1 MIKEFKEFISR
12 GNVLD
17 LAVGVIIG
25 GAFNKIVTSLV
36 DNILMPIIGLI
47 LGGIDF
53 SSLSFKIKD
62 ATIAYGLFIQN
73 IVDFLI
79 VAFTIFIVIKA
90 VNKLM
95 RKKEKKEEAAPA
107 GPSEEVLLLTEIKN
121 ELVKRIS
128 KKLILNYLLQQ
139 QSIELYFQR
148 LPCLLH

>member
-25 GAFNKIVTSLV
+25 GAFNKIVSSLV

-47 LGGIDF
+47 IGGVDF

-79 VAFTIFIVIKA
+79 VAFTIFMVVKA

-95 RKKEKKEEAAPA
+95 RKKEKKEEAPK

-121 ELVKRIS
+121 ELVKQN
-128 KKLILNYLLQQ
+128 KKK
-139 QSIELYFQR
+139 
-148 LPCLLH
+148 

>member
-36 DNILMPIIGLI
+36 DNILMPLIGLI

-79 VAFTIFIVIKA
+79 VAFTIFMVVKA

-121 ELVKRIS
+121 ELVKQNKR
-128 KKLILNYLLQQ
+128 K
-139 QSIELYFQR
+139 
-148 LPCLLH
+148 

>member
-36 DNILMPIIGLI
+36 DNILMPLIGLI
-47 LGGIDF
+47 IGGVDF

-79 VAFTIFIVIKA
+79 VAFTIFMVVKA

-95 RKKEKKEEAAPA
+95 RKKEKKEEAPK

-121 ELVKRIS
+121 ELVKQNKR
-128 KKLILNYLLQQ
+128 K
-139 QSIELYFQR
+139 
-148 LPCLLH
+148 

>member
-47 LGGIDF
+47 IGGVDF

-121 ELVKRIS
+121 ELVKQNKR
-128 KKLILNYLLQQ
+128 K
-139 QSIELYFQR
+139 
-148 LPCLLH
+148 

>member
-62 ATIAYGLFIQN
+62 ATISYGLFIQN

-121 ELVKRIS
+121 ELVKQNKR
-128 KKLILNYLLQQ
+128 K
-139 QSIELYFQR
+139 
-148 LPCLLH
+148 

>member
-107 GPSEEVLLLTEIKN
+107 GPSEEVLLLIEIKN
-121 ELVKRIS
+121 ELVKQNKR
-128 KKLILNYLLQQ
+128 K
-139 QSIELYFQR
+139 
-148 LPCLLH
+148 

>member
-25 GAFNKIVTSLV
+25 GAFNKIVSSLV
-36 DNILMPIIGLI
+36 DNILMPLIGLI
-47 LGGIDF
+47 IGGIDF

-79 VAFTIFIVIKA
+79 VAFTIFMVIKA

-95 RKKEKKEEAAPA
+95 RKKEKKEEAPK

-121 ELVKRIS
+121 ELVKQNKR
-128 KKLILNYLLQQ
+128 K
-139 QSIELYFQR
+139 
-148 LPCLLH
+148 

>member
-47 LGGIDF
+47 IGGVDF

-79 VAFTIFIVIKA
+79 VAFTIFMVVKA

-95 RKKEKKEEAAPA
+95 RKKEKKEEAPK

-121 ELVKRIS
+121 ELVKQNKR
-128 KKLILNYLLQQ
+128 K
-139 QSIELYFQR
+139 
-148 LPCLLH
+148 

>member
-25 GAFNKIVTSLV
+25 GAFNKIVSSLV
-36 DNILMPIIGLI
+36 DNILMPLIGLI
-47 LGGIDF
+47 IGGVDF

-62 ATIAYGLFIQN
+62 AEILYGLFIQN

-79 VAFTIFIVIKA
+79 VAFTIFMVVKA
-90 VNKLM
+90 INKLM
-95 RKKEKKEEAAPA
+95 RKKEKKEEETK

-121 ELVKRIS
+121 ELVKQN
-128 KKLILNYLLQQ
+128 KKNK
-139 QSIELYFQR
+139 
-148 LPCLLH
+148 

>member
-121 ELVKRIS
+121 ELVKQNKR
-128 KKLILNYLLQQ
+128 K
-139 QSIELYFQR
+139 
-148 LPCLLH
+148 

>member
-1 MIKEFKEFISR
+1 MIKDFKEFISR

-62 ATIAYGLFIQN
+62 ATISYGLFIQN

-121 ELVKRIS
+121 ELVKQNKR
-128 KKLILNYLLQQ
+128 K
-139 QSIELYFQR
+139 
-148 LPCLLH
+148 

>member
-25 GAFNKIVTSLV
+25 GAFNKIVSSLV
-36 DNILMPIIGLI
+36 DNILMPLIGLI
-47 LGGIDF
+47 LGGVDF

-79 VAFTIFIVIKA
+79 VAFTIFMVVKA

-95 RKKEKKEEAAPA
+95 RKKEKKEEAPK

-121 ELVKRIS
+121 ELVKQNKR
-128 KKLILNYLLQQ
+128 K
-139 QSIELYFQR
+139 
-148 LPCLLH
+148 

>member
-25 GAFNKIVTSLV
+25 GAFNKIVSSLV
-36 DNILMPIIGLI
+36 DNILMPLIGLI
-47 LGGIDF
+47 IGGVDF

-79 VAFTIFIVIKA
+79 VAFTIFMVVKA

-95 RKKEKKEEAAPA
+95 RKKEKKEEAPK

-121 ELVKRIS
+121 ELVKQN
-128 KKLILNYLLQQ
+128 KKK
-139 QSIELYFQR
+139 
-148 LPCLLH
+148 

>member
-36 DNILMPIIGLI
+36 DNILMPLIGLI
-47 LGGIDF
+47 IGGVDF

-95 RKKEKKEEAAPA
+95 RKKEKKEEAPK

-121 ELVKRIS
+121 ELVKQN
-128 KKLILNYLLQQ
+128 KKK
-139 QSIELYFQR
+139 
-148 LPCLLH
+148 

>member
-25 GAFNKIVTSLV
+25 GAFNKIVSSLV
-36 DNILMPIIGLI
+36 DNILMPLIGLI
-47 LGGIDF
+47 IGGVDF

-62 ATIAYGLFIQN
+62 AEIAYGLFIQN

-95 RKKEKKEEAAPA
+95 RKKEKKEEAPK

-121 ELVKRIS
+121 ELVKQN
-128 KKLILNYLLQQ
+128 KKNK
-139 QSIELYFQR
+139 
-148 LPCLLH
+148 

>member
-36 DNILMPIIGLI
+36 DNILMPLIGLI
-47 LGGIDF
+47 IGGVDF
-53 SSLSFKIKD
+53 RSLSFKIKD

-79 VAFTIFIVIKA
+79 VAFTIFMVVKA

-95 RKKEKKEEAAPA
+95 RKKEKKEEAPK

-121 ELVKRIS
+121 ELVKQNKR
-128 KKLILNYLLQQ
+128 K
-139 QSIELYFQR
+139 
-148 LPCLLH
+148 

>member
-36 DNILMPIIGLI
+36 DNILMPLVGLL

-53 SSLSFKIKD
+53 SALSFKIKD
-62 ATIAYGLFIQN
+62 TEIAYGLFIQN
-73 IVDFLI
+73 IFDFLI
-79 VAFTIFIVIKA
+79 VAFTIFMVIKA
-90 VNKLM
+90 INKFM
-95 RKKEKKEEAAPA
+95 RKKEKKEEAPK

-121 ELVKRIS
+121 ELVKQN
-128 KKLILNYLLQQ
+128 KKK
-139 QSIELYFQR
+139 
-148 LPCLLH
+148 

>member
-17 LAVGVIIG
+17 LAVGVILG

-36 DNILMPIIGLI
+36 DNILMPLIGLI
-47 LGGIDF
+47 IGGVDF

-79 VAFTIFIVIKA
+79 VAFTIFMVVKA

-95 RKKEKKEEAAPA
+95 RKKEKKEEAPK

-121 ELVKRIS
+121 ELVKQNKR
-128 KKLILNYLLQQ
+128 K
-139 QSIELYFQR
+139 
-148 LPCLLH
+148 

>member
-25 GAFNKIVTSLV
+25 GAFNKIVSSLV

-47 LGGIDF
+47 IGGVDF
-53 SSLSFKIKD
+53 SNLSFKIKD

-79 VAFTIFIVIKA
+79 VAFTIFMVVKA

-95 RKKEKKEEAAPA
+95 RKKEKKEEAPK

-121 ELVKRIS
+121 ELVKQNKR
-128 KKLILNYLLQQ
+128 K
-139 QSIELYFQR
+139 
-148 LPCLLH
+148 

>member
-36 DNILMPIIGLI
+36 DNILMPLIGLI
-47 LGGIDF
+47 IGGVDF

-79 VAFTIFIVIKA
+79 VAFTIFMVIKA

-95 RKKEKKEEAAPA
+95 RKKEKKEEAPK

-121 ELVKRIS
+121 ELVKQN
-128 KKLILNYLLQQ
+128 KKK
-139 QSIELYFQR
+139 
-148 LPCLLH
+148 

>member
-1 MIKEFKEFISR
+1 MKEFKEFISR

-25 GAFNKIVTSLV
+25 GAFNKIVSSLV

-47 LGGIDF
+47 IGGVDF

-79 VAFTIFIVIKA
+79 VAFTIFIVIKT

-121 ELVKRIS
+121 ELVKQNKR
-128 KKLILNYLLQQ
+128 K
-139 QSIELYFQR
+139 
-148 LPCLLH
+148 